1 MPNHWM
7 DQILKIYNQLYDGEI
22 TEMQLFLQV
31 EKVMIDYKKEFK
43 RYDDAITAEAEE
55 RNL

>member
-43 RYDDAITAEAEE
+43 RYDDASTAEAEE